1 MGGTTYF
8 LKNTHPFLNTLEKNG
23 LTFNKRQPNAYFV
36 HSYSCKPE
44 DKKHVI
50 LSTDYSEE
58 ISAMVAKENILGTQF
73 HPEKNHTF
81 GLNFLKSFL
90 SWNPE

>member
-1 MGGTTYF
+1 M
-8 LKNTHPFLNTLEKNG
+8 NTLEKNG
-23 LTFNKRQPNAYFV
+23 LVFNKRQPNAYFV

-73 HPEKNHTF
+73 HPEKKPYF
-81 GLNFLKSFL
+81 WFKL
-90 SWNPE
+90 SKIISILEP